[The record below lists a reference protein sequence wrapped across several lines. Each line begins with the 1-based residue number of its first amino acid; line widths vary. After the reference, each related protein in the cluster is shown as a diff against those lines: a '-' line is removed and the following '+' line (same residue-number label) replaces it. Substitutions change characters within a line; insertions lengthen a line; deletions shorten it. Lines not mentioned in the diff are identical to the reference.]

1 MSDPAEHLCR
11 QAQAGDRAAASELVG
26 HFYERMF
33 AFLRRQCGNDEDA
46 ADLTQKTFAK
56 AWASLDSYQGRSSFS
71 TWLHGVAHHV
81 CADWRRQRNPAES
94 QSDEWWAACAAPT
107 PSPFDDTAERDA
119 AHRLY
124 TLVEQLDDEARLTVH
139 LHYYQGLTLAE
150 TAEVFG
156 VAASTVKY
164 RLRGALE
171 LLRSRMADPKRPVH

>member
-1 MSDPAEHLCR
+1 MSDLPNQLCQR
-11 QAQAGDRAAASELVG
+11 AKTGDREAATELIG
-26 HFYERMF
+26 LFYERIY
-33 AFLRRQCGNDEDA
+33 AFLRRQTPSDEDA

-107 PSPFDDTAERDA
+107 PSPFDDIAERDA

-124 TLVEQLDDEARLTVH
+124 TLVEQLDDEARLT
-139 LHYYQGLTLAE
+139 L
-150 TAEVFG
+150 
-156 VAASTVKY
+156 
-164 RLRGALE
+164 
-171 LLRSRMADPKRPVH
+171 